1 MKCSNLGKTA
11 TQQAEAEGW
20 PGRAG
25 QQNWSRLRKIL
36 KLSFWPPH
44 MCVHTPIHRT
54 QPNTLHTQQ
63 YIPHIHAN
71 KSHTETIHTHTS
83 TQHRTPHT
91 LTRTYTHQSHTHIQ
105 YIKHTPAICHTL
117 QYITH
122 PQYITHTNLIHISN
136 TSNIHPQYVT
146 HCNILHTPNISHT
159 CTHTCTHAHTHT
171 HTKRRCAWWHT
182 PVTLALGWWRQK
194 DQDFSHLWLHGRFK
208 ARLSYTRTYF

>member
-122 PQYITHTNLIHISN
+122 PHLHTAQDTTHTHTYI
-136 TSNIHPQYVT
+136 
-146 HCNILHTPNISHT
+146 HTPISYTYPIHQTYTRNMSHT
-159 CTHTCTHAHTHT
+159 AIYYTPPIYHTHAHTHAHMHT
-171 HTKRRCAWWHT
+171 HTHT
-182 PVTLALGWWRQK
+182 HQKTMCMVAHTCNPSTWVVETEGSGLQPPLATW
-194 DQDFSHLWLHGRFK
+194 
-208 ARLSYTRTYF
+208 

>member
-122 PQYITHTNLIHISN
+122 PQYITHMH
-136 TSNIHPQYVT
+136 T
-146 HCNILHTPNISHT
+146 HMHT
-159 CTHTCTHAHTHT
+159 CTHTHT

>member
-105 YIKHTPAICHTL
+105 YIKHTPAIGHTL

-122 PQYITHTNLIHISN
+122 PQYITHMH
-136 TSNIHPQYVT
+136 T
-146 HCNILHTPNISHT
+146 HMHT
-159 CTHTCTHAHTHT
+159 CTHTHT